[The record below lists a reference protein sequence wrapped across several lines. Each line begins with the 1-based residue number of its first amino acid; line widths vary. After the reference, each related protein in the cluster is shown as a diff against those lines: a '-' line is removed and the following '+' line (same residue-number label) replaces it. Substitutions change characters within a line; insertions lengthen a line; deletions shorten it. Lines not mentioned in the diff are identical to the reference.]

1 LNKLE
6 YMRVLLRRRDPSG
19 RLIAKELYIAEDA
32 EFSATSG
39 AFGILRK
46 EQGTT
51 MANPFTRGS
60 GDFKRRHEKLGGRKP
75 GTKNL
80 FSTEHKMAILEAA
93 YRVGYDGN
101 GKDGVR
107 GYLTWVGERDPGF
120 FYAKLWVSLL
130 LLEEAEACAPER
142 PRPIVEDNQ
151 VLRDLIAR
159 KDQRRAADQAAQDE
173 SQAPRAWTAQPSP
186 VGDLMQLAVEN
197 HQAFC
202 KLIIAGL
209 LQPPA
214 KRRRRGDQRKIE
226 GS

>member
-1 LNKLE
+1 
-6 YMRVLLRRRDPSG
+6 
-19 RLIAKELYIAEDA
+19 
-32 EFSATSG
+32 
-39 AFGILRK
+39 
-46 EQGTT
+46 

-60 GDFKRRHEKLGGRKP
+60 AWDRARPDYLRTGDFKRGHEKLGGRKS

-80 FSTEHKMAILEAA
+80 FSTEHKMAIREAA

-101 GKDGVR
+101 GKDGGR
-107 GYLTWVGERDPGF
+107 GYLTWVAERDPGF

-142 PRPIVEDNQ
+142 RPMVEDNQ
-151 VLRDLIAR
+151 VLRDLVAR
-159 KDQRRAADQAAQDE
+159 KDQRRAADPAAQDE
-173 SQAPRAWTAQPSP
+173 SQAPRGWTGQPSP
-186 VGDLMQLAVEN
+186 VGDLMELAVEN

-202 KLIIAGL
+202 KLIIAGF
-209 LQPPA
+209 LQPSV